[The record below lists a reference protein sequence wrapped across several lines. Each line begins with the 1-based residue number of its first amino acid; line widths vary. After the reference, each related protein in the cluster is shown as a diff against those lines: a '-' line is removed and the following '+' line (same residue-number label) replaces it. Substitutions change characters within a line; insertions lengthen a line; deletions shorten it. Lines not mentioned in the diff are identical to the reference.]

1 MRRCCN
7 FWRLSTVFL
16 LPVFFILPVNLWYPQ
31 ISSRLLFKP
40 LSTEKYFLERLI
52 VFCFSLP
59 PLSPRC
65 AAFPAEPEEKQKE
78 ILNNTI
84 PEGKDSGDL
93 LASHCCQR
101 DGVRSAILLC
111 HCWCSWSFMG
121 WCYVC
126 SHLSEVCWQLPW
138 PVVWGDGASWQRG
151 ASQRGRV
158 PVRMQGGAGLWR
170 PGDFGLWHE
179 GNS

>member
-1 MRRCCN
+1 MGSSGCQLAVKN
-7 FWRLSTVFL
+7 THTVTPFPAWQQLLLDNEEMLQFL
-16 LPVFFILPVNLWYPQ
+16 KIVNSFLAACVFFILPVNLWYPQ

-93 LASHCCQR
+93 LVSHCCQR

-111 HCWCSWSFMG
+111 HCWCS
-121 WCYVC
+121 
-126 SHLSEVCWQLPW
+126 
-138 PVVWGDGASWQRG
+138 
-151 ASQRGRV
+151 
-158 PVRMQGGAGLWR
+158 
-170 PGDFGLWHE
+170 
-179 GNS
+179 